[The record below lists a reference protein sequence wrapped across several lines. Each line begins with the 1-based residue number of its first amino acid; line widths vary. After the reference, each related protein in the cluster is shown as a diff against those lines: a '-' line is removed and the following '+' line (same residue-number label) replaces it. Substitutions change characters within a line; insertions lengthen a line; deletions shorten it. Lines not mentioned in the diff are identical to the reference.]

1 MRGLREAVAGG
12 TLERSFWKQ
21 RKGVGEADALS
32 IRRGVLR
39 TWPGPAGRMEGSDGH
54 LKHFSFK
61 ILRVLELL
69 GQGGIQRGRSQ
80 GGRGGGSGEI
90 SSLDG

>member
-1 MRGLREAVAGG
+1 MLLALGE
-12 TLERSFWKQ
+12 
-21 RKGVGEADALS
+21 GVCGP
-32 IRRGVLR
+32 G
-39 TWPGPAGRMEGSDGH
+39 PGPAVRMEGSDGH
-54 LKHFSFK
+54 WKHFSFK